1 MGNLLKMLNLRCAQC
16 VCKHFT
22 QQNTVYL
29 SMSNDDESFI
39 ASKKT
44 LKILEVVYLDKH
56 RVEEVPC
63 HFLNLALSL
72 IA

>member
-1 MGNLLKMLNLRCAQC
+1 MVKLRCAQC
-16 VCKHFT
+16 VCRHFT
-22 QQNTVYL
+22 QENTVYL

-39 ASKKT
+39 ESKKT

-63 HFLNLALSL
+63 HFLNLALHL
-72 IA
+72 KA